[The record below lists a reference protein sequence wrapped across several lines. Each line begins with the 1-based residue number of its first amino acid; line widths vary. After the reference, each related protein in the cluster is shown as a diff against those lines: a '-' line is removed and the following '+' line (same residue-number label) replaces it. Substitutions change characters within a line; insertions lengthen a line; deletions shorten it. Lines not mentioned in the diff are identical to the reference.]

1 MKRLLRYARA
11 WLRPEKPVPS
21 VTVPA
26 PAGPARIATPAEQK
40 LVASANWLARAKRE
54 EREARTIHR
63 KAIAALRAAE
73 AVFDR
78 ARREVSQP

>member
-1 MKRLLRYARA
+1 M
-11 WLRPEKPVPS
+11 
-21 VTVPA
+21 
-26 PAGPARIATPAEQK
+26 

-54 EREARTIHR
+54 EREAHTIHR
-63 KAIAALRAAE
+63 NAIAALRAAE